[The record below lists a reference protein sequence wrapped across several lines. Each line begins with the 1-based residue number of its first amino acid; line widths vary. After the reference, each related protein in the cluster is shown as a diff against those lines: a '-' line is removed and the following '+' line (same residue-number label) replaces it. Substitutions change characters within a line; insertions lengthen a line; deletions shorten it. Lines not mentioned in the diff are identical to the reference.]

1 MLIKQILQ
9 ESIKKLKESNIEQ
22 PSLIARILLANL
34 LNIEKEKL
42 LIIDENQLEEKIK
55 QQYNTQIQEIIN
67 GKPIQYITNS
77 QEFMKLKFYVDE
89 NVLIPRADT
98 EILVEQVINICSK
111 TNKNLK
117 ILDLCT
123 GSGIIAISIAKYVN
137 NCELYASDISKNALE
152 IAKKNA
158 VSNNVDKKITFVH
171 SNMFENLKDNFDI
184 IVSNPPYIKTRI
196 IKTLDKQVQNE
207 PHIAL
212 DGGEDGLEYYK
223 IIVKNARNYLR
234 INGYLCVEI
243 GYDQKIQV
251 KNIIEKE
258 NIFDNIYTK
267 IDLYGNDRII
277 IAKRR

>member
-267 IDLYGNDRII
+267 VDLYGNDRII